1 MREYR
6 PQSIPSDIELR
17 TDSKN
22 SLLIWIILL
31 PLNWIGKAYS
41 WGFHH
46 SMQTLL
52 TAKIIDRAD
61 ACCATGWRLYD
72 GHHQHPYPIMMMRI
86 LTMILTMMLMITATT
101 WTLANEDQR
110 NNSLQR
116 SQRRHTVGR
125 TSCQRVER
133 WQEKRKEINAWQ
145 ETHNLQNMLDML
157 FCGRFL
163 MKTYMF

>member
-52 TAKIIDRAD
+52 TAKIIDRAG
-61 ACCATGWRLYD
+61 ACCARGWRLYD

-101 WTLANEDQR
+101 WTLANEDLR
-110 NNSLQR
+110 NNSVQR

>member
-52 TAKIIDRAD
+52 TAKIIDRAG
-61 ACCATGWRLYD
+61 ACCARGGRLYD

-133 WQEKRKEINAWQ
+133 WQEKRKEINA
-145 ETHNLQNMLDML
+145 
-157 FCGRFL
+157 
-163 MKTYMF
+163 